1 MIRLNNDHRKILLI
15 DANRT
20 KQNLRAAILRNH
32 EIEVHTASSVTDAAA
47 LWKRYLFDLV
57 LLATEENSEE
67 AGAVTAEIRRVNP
80 RQRIALLVGPP
91 LFIRELGGA
100 RRAPRRRK
108 ATSVR
113 VISPSRSL
121 GNARMPVAAPQSS
134 SPHWQEMIRKLVS
147 NWYVESHAFLGLS
160 GLTGWAADA

>member
-1 MIRLNNDHRKILLI
+1 MIRLKNDHRKILLI

-32 EIEVHTASSVTDAAA
+32 EIEVHTASSVEDAAA

-57 LLATEENSEE
+57 LLSAGENSEE
-67 AGAVTAEIRRVNP
+67 AGTVTAEVRRVNP
-80 RQRIALLVGPP
+80 GQRIALLVGPP

-100 RRAPRRRK
+100 RRKPLRRK
-108 ATSVR
+108 ASLVR
-113 VISPSRSL
+113 MISPSRALENRSL
-121 GNARMPVAAPQSS
+121 PVAASQSS
-134 SPHWQEMIRKLVS
+134 SPQWQEMIRKLVS

-160 GLTGWAADA
+160 RLTGWAADA